1 MDKADA
7 GQLTCMRRA
16 RGRRVLTRGYTG
28 GLDTLVEG
36 ARGEG
41 EPPGMA
47 DLWGELGLECR
58 VEAGEG
64 VEGDRRLFRAG
75 ERPEQ
80 AHVAAARA
88 EGGVAELTGP
98 LQRAREPT
106 WDKSL
111 REPSAQKKNGSKGGT
126 FILMKGKNTQL

>member
-1 MDKADA
+1 MDKADT

-80 AHVAAARA
+80 GPCGQQPERREAWPSSQGPCKGLESQRGTRA
-88 EGGVAELTGP
+88 LENQVP
-98 LQRAREPT
+98 KRKMDP
-106 WDKSL
+106 
-111 REPSAQKKNGSKGGT
+111 KGG
-126 FILMKGKNTQL
+126 LLS